1 MEGIDFTTSN
11 ALAGSSNNTDDNDAK
26 FQTVKNYSSI
36 KKEKCDVKKKF
47 QSQGRTPARLIQ
59 ATSPVFLPVKPA
71 QSPDALNN
79 EAKKS
84 HEAITDDHRRSGR
97 YGNG

>member
-47 QSQGRTPARLIQ
+47 QSQGRTPVGNKDRNNKLKKCLLGWFII
-59 ATSPVFLPVKPA
+59 TNFLM
-71 QSPDALNN
+71 S
-79 EAKKS
+79 
-84 HEAITDDHRRSGR
+84 
-97 YGNG
+97 